1 MSNETNTNIMTP
13 ADVDGGD
20 ANTVD
25 NQQYIDAI
33 KNLQQN
39 TVSRERYA
47 KLEQENKQLLD
58 TLVSGGTITRQEPEK
73 RKTAAEIR
81 EEFYRSNKQFSNLD
95 YVKLSL
101 ALREANLYETGEDD
115 YYVPNVISR
124 ERAQEIADIYQEMV
138 DVADGSPVIFQQE
151 LDRRMVENPMA
162 NIATTRRKK

>member
-1 MSNETNTNIMTP
+1 MANETNTNITNP
-13 ADVDGGD
+13 AAADGAD
-20 ANTVD
+20 AQIVD

-58 TLVSGGTITRQEPEK
+58 TLVSGGTIPQQEPEQ

-81 EEFYRSNKQFSNLD
+81 QEFYRSNKQFTNLD
-95 YVKLSL
+95 YVKMSL

-115 YYVPNVISR
+115 YYVPNVIDHD
-124 ERAQEIADIYQEMV
+124 RAQQIADIYQECV
-138 DVADGSPVIFQQE
+138 DAADGSPYIFQQE

-162 NIATTRRKK
+162 NIATSSRRK